1 MPATMAQHW
10 NVHVWEGAHEEM
22 SDSTETDSVAD
33 SEQSDYGLSSLDL
46 AASVDDQ
53 DEQLDII

>member
-1 MPATMAQHW
+1 M
-10 NVHVWEGAHEEM
+10 WEGTHEEM
-22 SDSTETDSVAD
+22 SDFTETDSVAN